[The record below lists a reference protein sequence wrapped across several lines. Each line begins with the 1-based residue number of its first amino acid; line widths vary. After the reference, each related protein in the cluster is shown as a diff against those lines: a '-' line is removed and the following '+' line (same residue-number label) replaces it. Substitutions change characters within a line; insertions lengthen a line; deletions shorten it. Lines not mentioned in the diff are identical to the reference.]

1 MPTPIAFVGAFA
13 ALLTGDGIILLIE
26 RFAEN
31 FMQDHDETRSIL
43 RAESSL
49 GFWGSAIFVLVLTV
63 LVFILVQIVLPLL
76 NISQTPINF
85 AIIAGGAFVLGIV
98 LNIYRNRNVPPP
110 FITTTIAFSL
120 LTISYSIVR
129 WLFSEVATFPP
140 ATSEAGNV
148 VIGLAASTAAVTM
161 ILGEAASHGAN
172 TESIDASST
181 GRLESEKTSRTRD
194 SDLEDSSDISSRK
207 VGTGELSPSTRRDN
221 NRTGSVHSNDRL
233 GNTDYDWGYSSVRFD
248 DIGGYYDVKQTL
260 VEDIIEPLRAAE
272 RGDDRFDRFGIQPE
286 RGILLYGP
294 PGTGKTLFARALAG
308 ELNIPFVEL
317 SPSDVTSKWINEG
330 PDRIK
335 QLFDEASRIGPSV
348 IFIDEAE
355 HLFGARATDSRN
367 THAEDRKVTTEF
379 LVHLTRDDREAIVVA
394 ATNRPGDIDPAILR
408 PGRLTAHYEIG
419 LPDSEARHAI
429 LQSKL
434 RGVPAALSG
443 DQLAELAD
451 HTRGFTGADLENL
464 VDDAKRSA
472 AKRDGDAVT
481 IDDFPSF
488 TELDR
493 RVADIERAYESSAL
507 PDPDDHS
514 EMTPPTDDT
523 DADDDSAVG
532 YQ

>member
-1 MPTPIAFVGAFA
+1 MPTPIAFAGALSA
-13 ALLTGDGIILLIE
+13 VIIGDGVILILE
-26 RFAEN
+26 RALSSF
-31 FMQDHDETRSIL
+31 DTKETARKSVL
-43 RAESSL
+43 GAESSL
-49 GFWGSAIFVLVLTV
+49 GFWGSLIFVFVLVGLSYA
-63 LVFILVQIVLPLL
+63 LVRVVLPIL
-76 NISQTPINF
+76 NIAHTPGNF
-85 AIIAGGAFVLGIV
+85 LIIGGGAFALGIV
-98 LNIYRNRNVPPP
+98 LNLYRKKDVPPP
-110 FITTTIAFSL
+110 FMTTIVIFSL
-120 LTISYSIVR
+120 VTVVYSVGR
-129 WLFSEVATFPP
+129 WLFSEVVTLPTAATQSGVF
-140 ATSEAGNV
+140 
-148 VIGLAASTAAVTM
+148 VIGLVSAILAVSMVIDETSTASKEDSTTGTTHTPVTS
-161 ILGEAASHGAN
+161 EESSHSTSVDKSQEN
-172 TESIDASST
+172 SRASSGGWNQAETTSSSNQRDT
-181 GRLESEKTSRTRD
+181 GVPSD
-194 SDLEDSSDISSRK
+194 SHREQF
-207 VGTGELSPSTRRDN
+207 T
-221 NRTGSVHSNDRL
+221 
-233 GNTDYDWGYSSVRFD
+233 NTDYDWGYSSIRFD

-286 RGILLYGP
+286 RGILFYGP

-434 RGVPAALSG
+434 RGVPSALSG
-443 DQLAELAD
+443 DHLAELAD

-507 PDPDDHS
+507 PDPDDPS

-523 DADDDSAVG
+523 DTDDDSAVG

>member
-1 MPTPIAFVGAFA
+1 LF
-13 ALLTGDGIILLIE
+13 
-26 RFAEN
+26 
-31 FMQDHDETRSIL
+31 
-43 RAESSL
+43 SL
-49 GFWGSAIFVLVLTV
+49 
-63 LVFILVQIVLPLL
+63 
-76 NISQTPINF
+76 
-85 AIIAGGAFVLGIV
+85 
-98 LNIYRNRNVPPP
+98 
-110 FITTTIAFSL
+110 ITTV
-120 LTISYSIVR
+120 YSIVR
-129 WLFSEVATFPP
+129 WLFSEVVTLP
-140 ATSEAGNV
+140 AGTSQAGIFL
-148 VIGLAASTAAVTM
+148 IGLLSAVITVSL
-161 ILGEAASHGAN
+161 IIDEATVSSLQGTQGDKTKQETDNSEHLAHTDSGTERQGNSRVSSGGKSRTTSHSNQSDTGVDSGPRREQFTN
-172 TESIDASST
+172 TE
-181 GRLESEKTSRTRD
+181 
-194 SDLEDSSDISSRK
+194 
-207 VGTGELSPSTRRDN
+207 
-221 NRTGSVHSNDRL
+221 
-233 GNTDYDWGYSSVRFD
+233 YDWGYSTIRFD

-335 QLFDEASRIGPSV
+335 QLFDEASRLGPSV

-434 RGVPAALSG
+434 RGVPSALSG

-493 RVADIERAYESSAL
+493 RVANIERAYESSAL
-507 PDPDDHS
+507 PDPDDSS
-514 EMTPPTDDT
+514 EMTLSDD
-523 DADDDSAVG
+523 DSADDDSTVG
-532 YQ
+532 FQ

>member
-1 MPTPIAFVGAFA
+1 MPTPIAFAGTLGAVIV
-13 ALLTGDGIILLIE
+13 GDGVILILE
-26 RFAEN
+26 RALSSLDTEN
-31 FMQDHDETRSIL
+31 TTRKSVL
-43 RAESSL
+43 GAESSL
-49 GFWGSAIFVLVLTV
+49 GFWGSLIFVFLLVGMV
-63 LVFILVQIVLPLL
+63 YALVRVVLPIL
-76 NISQTPINF
+76 NIAHTTGNF
-85 AIIAGGAFVLGIV
+85 LIIGGGAFALGII
-98 LNIYRNRNVPPP
+98 LNVYRKKDVPPP
-110 FITTTIAFSL
+110 FMTTIVIFSL
-120 LTISYSIVR
+120 VTVVYSVGR
-129 WLFSEVATFPP
+129 WLFSEVVTLPTAATQSGVF
-140 ATSEAGNV
+140 
-148 VIGLAASTAAVTM
+148 VIGLVSAILAVSMVIDETGVTTSEGDSTTGTAHNPVASEEPSHRTSIDKSQGTSRASTEEKNRAET
-161 ILGEAASHGAN
+161 
-172 TESIDASST
+172 TSSSNQRDT
-181 GRLESEKTSRTRD
+181 GV
-194 SDLEDSSDISSRK
+194 SS
-207 VGTGELSPSTRRDN
+207 GSPHQQFTD
-221 NRTGSVHSNDRL
+221 
-233 GNTDYDWGYSSVRFD
+233 TDYDWGHSSIRFD

-260 VEDIIEPLRAAE
+260 VEDIIEPLRASG

-286 RGILLYGP
+286 RGILFYGP

-308 ELNIPFVEL
+308 ELNVPFVEL

-429 LQSKL
+429 FQSKL
-434 RGVPAALSG
+434 RGVPTALSG

-507 PDPDDHS
+507 PDPDDSS
-514 EMTPPTDDT
+514 EMTSSDD
-523 DADDDSAVG
+523 DPEDDDSTVG
-532 YQ
+532 FQ

>member
-1 MPTPIAFVGAFA
+1 MTTPIAFAA
-13 ALLTGDGIILLIE
+13 ALTVILAGDGVIFLLD
-26 RFAEN
+26 RALGSLSRAK
-31 FMQDHDETRSIL
+31 DEYRNKSVL
-43 RAESSL
+43 RAESPL
-49 GFWGSAIFVLVLTV
+49 GLWGSLVF
-63 LVFILVQIVLPLL
+63 VFILVGIVYSFTQIALPFLDIPLTPWNFLIIGGSSFILGAIFGVAREADIPPPLL
-76 NISQTPINF
+76 ST
-85 AIIAGGAFVLGIV
+85 IILFSL
-98 LNIYRNRNVPPP
+98 
-110 FITTTIAFSL
+110 ITTV
-120 LTISYSIVR
+120 YSIVR
-129 WLFSEVATFPP
+129 WLFSEVVTLP
-140 ATSEAGNV
+140 AGTSQAGIFL
-148 VIGLAASTAAVTM
+148 IGLLSAVITVSL
-161 ILGEAASHGAN
+161 IIDEATVSSLQGTGDKTKQETDNSEHLAHTDSG
-172 TESIDASST
+172 TERQGNSRVSS
-181 GRLESEKTSRTRD
+181 GGKSRTT
-194 SDLEDSSDISSRK
+194 S
-207 VGTGELSPSTRRDN
+207 
-221 NRTGSVHSNDRL
+221 HSNQSDTGVDSGPRREQFT
-233 GNTDYDWGYSSVRFD
+233 NSDYDWGYSLIRFD

-434 RGVPAALSG
+434 RGVPSEVSG

-507 PDPDDHS
+507 PDPDDPS

-523 DADDDSAVG
+523 DTDDDSAVG